1 MLSMS
6 KLIRFKYKKEDEM
19 IFISHLD
26 LQRLL
31 QRAFRRAK
39 INLSY
44 SEGFNPHP
52 KMSYGNALALG
63 VESQG
68 EYVDI
73 EIEDDIEVKEFLERI
88 NEQLPDGI
96 KFVKGQEID
105 PKTPSLSSIIVYGE
119 YIFNIDLEVP
129 LSKEFV
135 KSRVLNFVKSKEIII
150 TKKNKKGKKVEVDI
164 RPMIRNFDLVSLD
177 DNRVTFV
184 STIATGSKANLN
196 INILIPQILDMLNL
210 DMDPREVGVL
220 RRDLYKVEDGQLVTP
235 L

>member
-6 KLIRFKYKKEDEM
+6 KLIRVKYKKEDEM

-73 EIEDDIEVKEFLERI
+73 EIEDDIEVDEFLERI
-88 NEQLPDGI
+88 NNQLPEGI
-96 KFVKGQEID
+96 KFIKGQEID
-105 PKTPSLSSIIVYGE
+105 PKTPSLSSVIVYGE
-119 YIFNIDLEVP
+119 YIFNIDLDTP

-135 KSRVLNFVKSKEIII
+135 KSRVLNFVKSEEIIV
-150 TKKNKKGKKVEVDI
+150 TKTNKKGRKVEVDI
-164 RPMIRNFDLVSLD
+164 RPLIKNFDLVSLD
-177 DNRVTFV
+177 DKKVTFE
-184 STIATGSKANLN
+184 STIATGSKTNLN
-196 INILIPQILDMLNL
+196 INILIPQILNMLDL
-210 DMDPREVGVL
+210 EIDPREVSVL
-220 RRDLYKVEDGQLVTP
+220 RRDLYAMEDGQLVTP

>member
-6 KLIRFKYKKEDEM
+6 KLIRVKYKKEDEM

-96 KFVKGQEID
+96 KFVKGQEIG

>member
-6 KLIRFKYKKEDEM
+6 KLIRVKYKKEDEM

-135 KSRVLNFVKSKEIII
+135 KSRVLNFVKSKEIIV

-220 RRDLYKVEDGQLVTP
+220 RRDLYAIEDGQLVTP

>member
-6 KLIRFKYKKEDEM
+6 KLIRVKYKKEDEM

-210 DMDPREVGVL
+210 DIDPREVGVL

>member
-6 KLIRFKYKKEDEM
+6 KLIRVKYKKEDEM

-220 RRDLYKVEDGQLVTP
+220 RRDLYAIEDGQLVTP

>member
-6 KLIRFKYKKEDEM
+6 KLIRVKYKKEDEM

-63 VESQG
+63 VERQG

>member
-6 KLIRFKYKKEDEM
+6 KLIRVKYKKEDEM

-96 KFVKGQEID
+96 KFVKGQETD

>member
-6 KLIRFKYKKEDEM
+6 KLIRVKYKKEDEM

-63 VESQG
+63 VESKG

>member
-6 KLIRFKYKKEDEM
+6 KLIRVKYKKEDEM

-210 DMDPREVGVL
+210 DMDPREVGGL

>member
-6 KLIRFKYKKEDEM
+6 KLIRVKYKKEDEM

-52 KMSYGNALALG
+52 KMSYGNALALV

-68 EYVDI
+68 EYVYI
-73 EIEDDIEVKEFLERI
+73 EIEDDIEVDEFLERI
-88 NEQLPDGI
+88 NNQLPEGI
-96 KFVKGQEID
+96 KFIKGQEID
-105 PKTPSLSSIIVYGE
+105 PKTPSLSSVIVYGE
-119 YIFNIDLEVP
+119 YIFNIDLDTP

-135 KSRVLNFVKSKEIII
+135 KSRVLNFVKSEEIIV
-150 TKKNKKGKKVEVDI
+150 TKTNKKGRKVEVDI
-164 RPMIRNFDLVSLD
+164 RPLIKNFDLVSLD
-177 DNRVTFV
+177 DKKVTFE

-196 INILIPQILDMLNL
+196 INILIPQILNMLDL
-210 DMDPREVGVL
+210 EIDPREVSVL
-220 RRDLYKVEDGQLVTP
+220 RRDLYAMEDGQLVTP

>member
-6 KLIRFKYKKEDEM
+6 KLIRVKYKKEDEM

-119 YIFNIDLEVP
+119 HIFNIDLEVP

>member
-1 MLSMS
+1 MAYQYEKVNQKLLVPQIEDQLMMFIQQEQIEIGS
-6 KLIRFKYKKEDEM
+6 KLPSEYKLAEKFGVGRSTIREAAKSLVSKG
-19 IFISHLD
+19 ILD
-26 LQRLL
+26 
-31 QRAFRRAK
+31 
-39 INLSY
+39 
-44 SEGFNPHP
+44 
-52 KMSYGNALALG
+52 
-63 VESQG
+63 
-68 EYVDI
+68 
-73 EIEDDIEVKEFLERI
+73 VKR
-88 NEQLPDGI
+88 GA
-96 KFVKGQEID
+96 G
-105 PKTPSLSSIIVYGE
+105 T
-119 YIFNIDLEVP
+119 
-129 LSKEFV
+129 
-135 KSRVLNFVKSKEIII
+135 FVKSKEIII

>member
-6 KLIRFKYKKEDEM
+6 KLIRVKYKKEDEM

-73 EIEDDIEVKEFLERI
+73 EIEDDITVEEFLKRI
-88 NEQLPDGI
+88 NEELPDGI

>member
-1 MLSMS
+1 MS
-6 KLIRFKYKKEDEM
+6 EVKKIATRE
-19 IFISHLD
+19 
-26 LQRLL
+26 
-31 QRAFRRAK
+31 
-39 INLSY
+39 
-44 SEGFNPHP
+44 
-52 KMSYGNALALG
+52 SYGNALALG